1 MRLVA
6 INGGM
11 YREIIDKDIT
21 KDIFLAVC
29 MICENKETCDDC
41 VMFNIEFK
49 RNKIQFICEH
59 CLCDP
64 LEHASKSTIIE
75 CAKKKY
81 DYKGIFKIIGTY
93 K

>member
-1 MRLVA
+1 MRV
-6 INGGM
+6 IVVNG
-11 YREIIDKDIT
+11 EICKEILHEEDS
-21 KDIFLAVC
+21 LASC
-29 MICENKETCDDC
+29 IICENKETSDDC

-75 CAKKKY
+75 CAKK
-81 DYKGIFKIIGTY
+81 I
-93 K
+93 